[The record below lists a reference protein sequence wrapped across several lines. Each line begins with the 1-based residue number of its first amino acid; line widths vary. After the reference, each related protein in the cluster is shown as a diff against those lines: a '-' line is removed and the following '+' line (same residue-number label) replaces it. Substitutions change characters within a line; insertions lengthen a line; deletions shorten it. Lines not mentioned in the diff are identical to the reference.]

1 MEQRSGHTY
10 VQGDA
15 HTQMDYIFIT
25 FPNSSRGQAK
35 QARPVPQLGL
45 GGWKKRGHIPVL
57 ATSRPVRHWNLPKES
72 RSAPPYCASS
82 LEAAVRAHSPP
93 AQAMQAWVDSQLQS
107 TALPPDSIN
116 SALVQGAARFFPK
129 RVSTVKPVNARHRAT
144 LRMWQRLQHINVNT
158 ASSTLTDADS
168 SQLKEDLA
176 TWHRQAVT
184 LARKQRAREFQD
196 EVEEA
201 CRKGDAYLAH
211 KTLRKL
217 RPREPQTRAQLQ
229 SSEGSLLTPQEE
241 LTMLETHV
249 TKIFAKYPQLNHT
262 VHALPDISGTLLAK
276 HIGSI
281 RPHKAVPTGSAPA
294 AAWKLCA
301 SSAGASLAAHLSS
314 QAGHRPCP
322 ATEALE
328 APLKDADM
336 CFIPKPSK
344 PATTPGNLRPLGI
357 IRPEGVSRS
366 L

>member
-1 MEQRSGHTY
+1 
-10 VQGDA
+10 
-15 HTQMDYIFIT
+15 
-25 FPNSSRGQAK
+25 
-35 QARPVPQLGL
+35 
-45 GGWKKRGHIPVL
+45 
-57 ATSRPVRHWNLPKES
+57 
-72 RSAPPYCASS
+72 
-82 LEAAVRAHSPP
+82 
-93 AQAMQAWVDSQLQS
+93 
-107 TALPPDSIN
+107 
-116 SALVQGAARFFPK
+116 
-129 RVSTVKPVNARHRAT
+129 
-144 LRMWQRLQHINVNT
+144 MWQGLQHINAEA
-158 ASSTLTDADS
+158 ASSDA
-168 SQLKEDLA
+168 SQLREDLA

-217 RPREPQTRAQLQ
+217 RPWEPQTRAQLQ

-249 TKIFAKYPQLNHT
+249 TKIFAKYPQLNRT
-262 VHALPDISGTLLAK
+262 VYSLPDMPGALLGK

-281 RPHKAVPTGSAPA
+281 RPHKAVPTGSAAA

-301 SSAGASLAAHLSS
+301 STAGASLAAHLNS

-322 ATEALE
+322 ATAALE

-357 IRPEGVSRS
+357 IRPDRKGLAGAWRDLLKPVTEAHLRTSPS
-366 L
+366 LRISPIAGSLMPWGEPYSTSPTLELHASGTAAPDES